1 MKEQITQVKFS
12 KEYNGRNVSVVCTLS
27 DTTPSRYWTCEFSKT
42 SLLNI
47 VHIVVELFNST
58 TLNADHLSLRCGER
72 YLSLDKCVENNT
84 YTQYLE
90 ELASQVH
97 I

>member
-12 KEYNGRNVSVVCTLS
+12 KEYDGRNVSVVCTLS
-27 DTTPSRYWTCEFSKT
+27 ENPARYWTCEFSKT

-72 YLSLDKCVENNT
+72 YLRVDKCAEANN
-84 YTQYLE
+84 YAHYLE